1 LISLKIKISNNLCFR
16 ENFNE
21 KEEIVLAMKDK
32 TGKKKKG
39 GKSDFDAAVKGNEE
53 IRAMK
58 FHKMTFEE
66 LEQEFETNINDSELS
81 LKLNLNFI
89 FREGTKS
96 RSSFEK
102 VRTSW

>member
-1 LISLKIKISNNLCFR
+1 
-16 ENFNE
+16 
-21 KEEIVLAMKDK
+21 MKDK

-81 LKLNLNFI
+81 LN
-89 FREGTKS
+89 
-96 RSSFEK
+96 
-102 VRTSW
+102 

>member
-1 LISLKIKISNNLCFR
+1 
-16 ENFNE
+16 
-21 KEEIVLAMKDK
+21 MKDK

-39 GKSDFDAAVKGNEE
+39 GKSEFDAAIKGNEE
-53 IRAMK
+53 IRSMR
-58 FHKMTFEE
+58 FHKMNFEE
-66 LEQEFETNINDSELS
+66 LEQDLETNINDSKLS
-81 LKLNLNFI
+81 LRLDLNFI